1 MIFEYDT
8 CGAATI
14 IGQQIQNDEGQTTFR
29 KWNPEKIRV
38 PYGQSTDADNSSTSC
53 LACCYICWCIDKCF
67 STVLEEVVD
76 CAVDVKKSANEW
88 FDEQKDMIAT
98 AAKII
103 RPLGV
108 FLTCLGFY
116 FLFAPIIATLSWIP
130 LVGWLLSGIVAVA
143 AVIFAIVVGISISLL
158 TIAVAWVFY
167 RPLIGIMLLALCGAG
182 VYFIFFFG
190 ESVDPDTL
198 DEDGNPLTP
207 GPSPTPAAA
216 LA

>member
-1 MIFEYDT
+1 M
-8 CGAATI
+8 
-14 IGQQIQNDEGQTTFR
+14 
-29 KWNPEKIRV
+29 
-38 PYGQSTDADNSSTSC
+38 
-53 LACCYICWCIDKCF
+53 
-67 STVLEEVVD
+67 
-76 CAVDVKKSANEW
+76 KKSANEW
-88 FDEQKDMIAT
+88 FDEQKDLIAT
-98 AAKII
+98 SAKII

-130 LVGWLLSGIVAVA
+130 LVGWLLSGIVAIA

-207 GPSPTPAAA
+207 SPSPTPAAA